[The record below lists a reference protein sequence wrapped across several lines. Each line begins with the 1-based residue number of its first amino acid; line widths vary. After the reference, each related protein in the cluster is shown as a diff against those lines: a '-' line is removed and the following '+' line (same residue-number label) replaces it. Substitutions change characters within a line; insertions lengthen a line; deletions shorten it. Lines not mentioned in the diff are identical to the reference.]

1 MVRHVV
7 PRAGSSVGPSVQYF
21 SKWETMSSSS
31 LPSSCGHSSSS
42 SSSVLMRRLMM
53 TRAAI
58 PANITVKQAILSR
71 VVMSTEVSSRLPM
84 SGEGVS
90 VVLLRPVE
98 VKLLGAQAEEWAL
111 IGQEAVDIIGNPYM
125 YFVIRMRI
133 IMTFVAGE
141 SS

>member
-1 MVRHVV
+1 
-7 PRAGSSVGPSVQYF
+7 
-21 SKWETMSSSS
+21 
-31 LPSSCGHSSSS
+31 
-42 SSSVLMRRLMM
+42 MM